1 MIHVLLRTSPSR
13 SARPLAK
20 RLCSFFR
27 RLTCDFPFAHLS
39 PPVNFR
45 TQFFTQRL
53 DAGPLT
59 RTWSVSPHPFRQ

>member
-39 PPVNFR
+39 PPVNFFVPNFLPSAS
-45 TQFFTQRL
+45 TQ
-53 DAGPLT
+53 
-59 RTWSVSPHPFRQ
+59 VH